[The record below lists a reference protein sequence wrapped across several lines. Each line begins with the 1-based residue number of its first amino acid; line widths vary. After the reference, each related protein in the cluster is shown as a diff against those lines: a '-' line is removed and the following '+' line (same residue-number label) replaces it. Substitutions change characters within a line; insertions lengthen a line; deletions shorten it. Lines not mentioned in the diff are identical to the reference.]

1 MGDWL
6 GYLKQTAKAKTGIN
20 SSVVI
25 AAVIVVLAG
34 LATLLWLSVTLF
46 LWLGEKLDNA
56 ALAGLIVTAIF
67 LLIALIAVAVVVI
80 SRRNALQRAQAALDA
95 RKAATL
101 FDPSY
106 LTVGLEVGRTIGWRR
121 VVALAGV
128 ALLAAGLVK
137 EWTAHADKG
146 DHDEEDE

>member
-20 SSVVI
+20 GSVVI
-25 AAVIVVLAG
+25 AAVLVVLAG
-34 LATLLWLSVTLF
+34 LATLLWVSITLF

-67 LLIALIAVAVVVI
+67 LAIALIAAAVMVI
-80 SRRNALQRAQAALDA
+80 SRRKLQQRAQAALAA
-95 RKAATL
+95 RKSATL

-106 LTVGLEVGRTIGWRR
+106 LTVGLQIGRTIGWRR

-128 ALLAAGLVK
+128 ALLASGLVR
-137 EWTAHADKG
+137 EWTARAEPEHQ
-146 DHDEEDE
+146 DEVEE